1 MHDLFKKL
9 EAAEVTEQ
17 PFPYLV
23 IENFLP
29 PEICAQLIAEI
40 PPVDAF
46 IDEGAAGN
54 NTRFNLSYQQSIANP
69 KVSQL
74 WREVLS
80 VAMSQAYLDQV
91 LRLFRRSIHHY
102 YPDFDQ
108 RFGAIDTLAAK
119 SRSSSPKRYGTVML
133 DSQIAINS
141 PARTAG
147 KTVRGP
153 HLDRTDKLF
162 IGLLYLRLP
171 NDDSTGADLELLSP
185 LAAQPKFEPNRLL
198 PREATRLVRTIPYQ
212 ANTLVMFL
220 NTPQSLHG
228 VTPRSATSC
237 PRYFINLLGEM
248 PAPLFEV
255 DSVTPLKH
263 RHMRHRL
270 ARIWQRMP
278 YQLAR
283 MWQGSS
289 LRHNGRP

>member
-1 MHDLFKKL
+1 MRDLFKRL
-9 EAAEVTEQ
+9 ESAEVVEQ

-23 IENFLP
+23 IENFLA
-29 PEICAQLIAEI
+29 PEICAQLIAEL

-46 IDEGAAGN
+46 TGKDGPGD
-54 NTRFNLSYQQSIANP
+54 NTRFNLPYRKSIENP
-69 KVSQL
+69 KVSEL

-102 YPDFDQ
+102 YPDFDR
-108 RFGAIDTLAAK
+108 RFGAIDTLVAK
-119 SRSSSPKRYGTVML
+119 PRRSSEKGYGTVTL
-133 DSQIAINS
+133 DSQIAINT

-162 IGLLYLRLP
+162 VGLLYLRLP
-171 NDDSTGADLELLSP
+171 NDDSTGADLELLTP
-185 LAAQPKFEPNRLL
+185 LASQPKFEPNRLL

-248 PAPLFEV
+248 PTPLFEIAG
-255 DSVTPLKH
+255 DAPLTY
-263 RHMRHRL
+263 RL
-270 ARIWQRMP
+270 ERFWRRLP
-278 YQLAR
+278 DRLER
-283 MWQGSS
+283 MWQKPF
-289 LRHNGRP
+289 LRSF

>member
-1 MHDLFKKL
+1 MRDLFKKL
-9 EAAEVTEQ
+9 ESAEVAEQ

-29 PEICAQLIAEI
+29 PEICAQLIAEL

-46 IDEGAAGN
+46 TGEEGPGD
-54 NTRFNLSYQQSIANP
+54 NTRFNLSYQKSIANP
-69 KVSQL
+69 KVSDL

-80 VAMSQAYLDQV
+80 VGMSQAYLDQL
-91 LRLFRRSIHHY
+91 LRLFRRSIYRY
-102 YPDFDQ
+102 YPDFDR
-108 RFGAIDTLAAK
+108 RFGAIDTLVA
-119 SRSSSPKRYGTVML
+119 SPRNIAEKRYGAVML
-133 DSQIAINS
+133 DAQIAINT
-141 PARTAG
+141 PAQTAG

-162 IGLLYLRLP
+162 IGLLYLRLS

-185 LAAQPKFEPNRLL
+185 LASRPKFESNRLL

-237 PRYFINLLGEM
+237 PRYFINLVGEM
-248 PAPLFEV
+248 PHPLFKV
-255 DSVTPLKH
+255 AGDLPLS
-263 RHMRHRL
+263 HRL
-270 ARIWQRMP
+270 ARIWRRLP
-278 YQLAR
+278 DRLAQ
-283 MWQGSS
+283 MWPKSPV
-289 LRHNGRP
+289 RHHGRP